1 MVFRRADVEICRLKD
16 KLDMLLNQD
25 NQITN
30 GDEIKSTQEEIKILW
45 RQEELFWC
53 QRSRV
58 KWLKDG
64 DRNSKFFH
72 ATTIQRRGRNRI
84 DRLQDANGEWVEGQ
98 NDIFQLIV
106 NHFHQVYTSDKP
118 TLDEEC
124 IQCVTG
130 KVTTHMNEELN
141 LPISDLEIKLAVDS
155 MGDMKAPGPDGL
167 NGLFFQKNWDII
179 GRVVCTAV
187 KDFFD
192 NGQLPT
198 ELNETVVTLIP
209 KVPMPECLNQ
219 LRPISCC
226 NYIYKV
232 ISKIFVLRLKRF
244 MGGLI
249 SHNQSAFVGGRLIQ
263 DNLIVAHEAFHALKQ
278 KTRGG
283 KENMAIKLDMS
294 KAYDRVEW
302 IFIEKVLLAYG
313 FEAAW
318 VNKVMM
324 LVTTVT
330 YNYKVNGF
338 ISSTIKPQRG
348 LRQGDPLS
356 PFIFILVADVLS
368 LMINKAVDKGDL
380 EGFKLAREAQTLT
393 HLMFADDALLFT
405 KATQKDVYNL
415 LNILNVYSRNSGQ
428 RINISKSGIIF
439 GKFMEPRV
447 RTNMEQ
453 ILHMQHWENPGKYL
467 GLPAEWG
474 KSKVSGLSWISE
486 RVSAKLE
493 GWKESLLNQAGK
505 EVLIKTVIQA
515 IPSYAMAMVR
525 FPKTFCNRLCSEVAR
540 FWWRASGRERGI
552 HWKNWNSLTN
562 SKGMRG
568 LGFREFTHM
577 NSSLLAK

>member
-1 MVFRRADVEICRLKD
+1 M
-16 KLDMLLNQD
+16 
-25 NQITN
+25 
-30 GDEIKSTQEEIKILW
+30 
-45 RQEELFWC
+45 
-53 QRSRV
+53 
-58 KWLKDG
+58 KDG

-141 LPISDLEIKLAVDS
+141 LPIFDLEIKLAVDS

-244 MGGLI
+244 MRGLI

-278 KTRGG
+278 KTGGG
-283 KENMAIKLDMS
+283 K
-294 KAYDRVEW
+294 RTW
-302 IFIEKVLLAYG
+302 
-313 FEAAW
+313 
-318 VNKVMM
+318 
-324 LVTTVT
+324 
-330 YNYKVNGF
+330 
-338 ISSTIKPQRG
+338 Q
-348 LRQGDPLS
+348 
-356 PFIFILVADVLS
+356 LS
-368 LMINKAVDKGDL
+368 LI
-380 EGFKLAREAQTLT
+380 
-393 HLMFADDALLFT
+393 
-405 KATQKDVYNL
+405 
-415 LNILNVYSRNSGQ
+415 
-428 RINISKSGIIF
+428 
-439 GKFMEPRV
+439 
-447 RTNMEQ
+447 
-453 ILHMQHWENPGKYL
+453 
-467 GLPAEWG
+467 
-474 KSKVSGLSWISE
+474 
-486 RVSAKLE
+486 
-493 GWKESLLNQAGK
+493 
-505 EVLIKTVIQA
+505 
-515 IPSYAMAMVR
+515 
-525 FPKTFCNRLCSEVAR
+525 
-540 FWWRASGRERGI
+540 
-552 HWKNWNSLTN
+552 
-562 SKGMRG
+562 
-568 LGFREFTHM
+568 
-577 NSSLLAK
+577 